1 MLDFNAILLATPS
14 LLQGVADSLLYSFIG
29 LAMALLAFKVIDW
42 ITPGKMSEQIAKEN
56 NIALAIVVGSLVL
69 GVCIIIAQVISAS

>member
-1 MLDFNAILLATPS
+1 MSDLNAILLATPS
-14 LLQGVADSLLYSFIG
+14 LSQGITESLLYSFIG
-29 LAMALLAFKVIDW
+29 LAMALLAFKIIDW

-56 NIALAIVVGSLVL
+56 NVALAIVVGALVL